1 MVETLPAPVFLA
13 GQSWLDF
20 VNTAY
25 LDRGQPVEL
34 LPDVEHLIDWLVA
47 AGLLDRAEAARARA
61 GRHGAALLDE
71 ALEVRRTLRELAE
84 WLIDGHRTV
93 PVRART
99 TINRVLAA
107 RSGYPQVVGERRLE
121 QRVVTTITQ
130 PIGILAGVAQSAAD
144 LLTHGDYGLVKQ
156 CVGPT
161 CVTVFYDTTKN
172 HARRFCSAAVCGN
185 RFKAAARYRRL
196 KGERD

>member
-1 MVETLPAPVFLA
+1 MVETLPAPVLLA
-13 GQSWLDF
+13 GQPWLDF

-25 LDRGQPVEL
+25 LDRGRPIEL

-47 AGLLDRAEAARARA
+47 AGLLGRAEAVRARA
-61 GRHGAALLDE
+61 GRHGAVLLDE
-71 ALEVRRTLRELAE
+71 ALELRRALRELAE

-93 PVRART
+93 PVRARAA
-99 TINRVLAA
+99 INRVLAA
-107 RSGYPQVVGERRLE
+107 RSAYPQVVGERLE
-121 QRVVTTITQ
+121 QRMVTTNTQ

-196 KGERD
+196 KAERD